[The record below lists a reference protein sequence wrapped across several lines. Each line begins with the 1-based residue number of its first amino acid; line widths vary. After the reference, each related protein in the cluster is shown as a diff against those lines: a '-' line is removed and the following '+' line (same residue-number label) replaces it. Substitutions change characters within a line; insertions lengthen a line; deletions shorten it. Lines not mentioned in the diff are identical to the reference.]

1 MSKNSTDDVV
11 RDVLRQAFAS
21 VDREYFESISESLA
35 SRVVLRFD
43 APNNRN
49 DATLAMLDAATVT
62 GASAT
67 IGESSIAAMLDLLQ
81 FRCSAAAAVNG
92 PHNANHD
99 LAGSSASK
107 NEAVVKI

>member
-1 MSKNSTDDVV
+1 MSKNSNDDVV

-43 APNNRN
+43 APNRH
-49 DATLAMLDAATVT
+49 DPTLAMLDAATVT

-67 IGESSIAAMLDLLQ
+67 VGTSRS
-81 FRCSAAAAVNG
+81 FF
-92 PHNANHD
+92 
-99 LAGSSASK
+99 AS
-107 NEAVVKI
+107 

>member
-67 IGESSIAAMLDLLQ
+67 IGESFLAAVLDLLE
-81 FRCSAAAAVNG
+81 FRSSIAVSG
-92 PHNANHD
+92 PNNADHD
-99 LAGSSASK
+99 LDV
-107 NEAVVKI
+107 EML

>member
-49 DATLAMLDAATVT
+49 DATLAMLDTATVT

-67 IGESSIAAMLDLLQ
+67 IGESSIAAVLDLLQ
-81 FRCSAAAAVNG
+81 FCSAAVNG